1 MATGQRD
8 AGHGDTGPPPVPPL
22 RRGRKNGCVLRAR
35 VSIFGKNARNLNCSQ
50 RSTDVSI
57 YGGSKAEP
65 SAVPRF
71 LPARHNGHMSCSMNR
86 GMILLVVAG
95 LFSFARARA
104 ADEPP
109 TKRNKQESATAA
121 LEQVKWRDE
130 AKQLHDVAGRVLA
143 EAEDGG
149 LLVIG
154 QDGKLWSIE
163 GELISRSETGE
174 EFRPLA
180 PAKLGKQLQA
190 DLGAG
195 FDVVVTKHYVICTS
209 ASREY
214 ARYCGALFERLYVSF
229 HNYWKQRGFKLAEP
243 EFPLVALIF
252 AGEKEFAAFATKDA
266 GADAATAKG
275 YFSIDTNQ
283 MVLYDLT
290 AGKSGNIEGQLA
302 LVPLNIATVIHEAT
316 HQIAFNSG
324 VHVRKADNPLWLLE
338 GMAMYFET

>member
-1 MATGQRD
+1 
-8 AGHGDTGPPPVPPL
+8 
-22 RRGRKNGCVLRAR
+22 
-35 VSIFGKNARNLNCSQ
+35 
-50 RSTDVSI
+50 
-57 YGGSKAEP
+57 
-65 SAVPRF
+65 
-71 LPARHNGHMSCSMNR
+71 MNR

-174 EFRPLA
+174 VFRPLA

-252 AGEKEFAAFATKDA
+252 AGEKEFAGFATKDA

-290 AGKSGNIEGQLA
+290 AGKSGNI
-302 LVPLNIATVIHEAT
+302 
-316 HQIAFNSG
+316 
-324 VHVRKADNPLWLLE
+324 
-338 GMAMYFET
+338 